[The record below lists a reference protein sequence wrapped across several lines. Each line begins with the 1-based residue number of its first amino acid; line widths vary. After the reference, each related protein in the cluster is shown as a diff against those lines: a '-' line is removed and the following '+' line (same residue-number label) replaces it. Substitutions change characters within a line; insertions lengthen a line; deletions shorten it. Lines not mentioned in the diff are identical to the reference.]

1 MEKECKSDKKEIKET
16 ECREFFERVFF
27 SQGEERDSLIEQMEN
42 VDVVDELGFSLM
54 VYAISIDYNEL
65 AEVLIRHGANVNA
78 KAWNGCTILQY
89 TFKQNAKKC
98 AMLLVE
104 NGVDVNAVDENGKTV
119 LMYAVRMVQKDIV
132 ELLIKNGANI
142 NAVDNEGMT
151 ALMYAL
157 KDGIQKRAT
166 QFEDKEPSDNR
177 FVNKMLYELNVAAP
191 KRGREIVRMLIENGA
206 DL

>member
-1 MEKECKSDKKEIKET
+1 MEKECKSDKKDIKET
-16 ECREFFERVFF
+16 ERHEFFERVFF

-54 VYAISIDYNEL
+54 IYAISIDYTEL
-65 AEVLIRHGANVNA
+65 VEVLIRHGANVNA
-78 KAWNGCTILQY
+78 KAWNGSTILQY

-104 NGVDVNAVDENGKTV
+104 NGVDVNT
-119 LMYAVRMVQKDIV
+119 
-132 ELLIKNGANI
+132 
-142 NAVDNEGMT
+142 VDNEGMT

-191 KRGREIVRMLIENGA
+191 KRGREIVRMLIENGWNYECVVVNA
-206 DL
+206 